1 MDVSG
6 SWKCPTA
13 LAFNFYN
20 SYRHMG
26 ASYFDFLEGSSLR
39 WISTVREGLP
49 SVVEESMLHFLFS
62 LSERFMTH

>member
-26 ASYFDFLEGSSLR
+26 ASYFDFL
-39 WISTVREGLP
+39 TVREGLP